1 MNQLIFIAIRNLMR
15 NRRRTLLALG
25 ALVVG
30 LTVMTALRGFVNSI
44 MKAQLEATTH
54 GFTGMLQVHKKG
66 YNRNVLSNPLN
77 LSFADSEQLRQKLL
91 AVPGVVAI
99 APRIMFSGIYSA
111 PEPID
116 GKTES
121 DKQLS
126 SFFTALAIEPL
137 SEKIVAPKVFDWIV
151 EGEMLNS
158 QSEKGIILNSAV
170 ALALKINISS
180 FKPETSEALW
190 PIILAS
196 DRDGSLNG
204 EAVRP
209 VGFLG
214 SAMPGDK
221 RFALIQL
228 KLAQKILRMEG
239 QITEFAVSIRNITD
253 AKLVQSKLE
262 TVLGPGFEVHRWD
275 ELVPFLRDLLENM
288 EIIFGLVT
296 GIFFLVV
303 LLGIINTMF
312 MSVLER
318 TREIGTMMAV
328 GVKTSQIISLFVFEG
343 FFLGCLGGVVGVTLG
358 SGLVLIMQTIG
369 IHITAP
375 GSAIILDLR
384 PFVSFYWIAKSAVYA
399 GIGSAFVSFWP
410 ALKASQLKPVEA
422 LQSI

>member
-30 LTVMTALRGFVNSI
+30 LTVMTGLRGFVNSI

-66 YNRNVLSNPLN
+66 YNKNVLSNPLN
-77 LSFADSEQLRQKLL
+77 LSFADSNQLRKKLL
-91 AVPGVVAI
+91 DVPGVSAI

-111 PEPID
+111 PEPLD
-116 GKTES
+116 GKIET
-121 DKQLS
+121 DKQQS
-126 SFFTALAIEPL
+126 SFFTALAIEPAL
-137 SEKIVAPKVFDWIV
+137 EKIVAPKVFEWIV
-151 EGEMLNS
+151 DGEML
-158 QSEKGIILNSAV
+158 SEKNDKGMVLNSAV
-170 ALALKINISS
+170 GRALKINIT
-180 FKPETSEALW
+180 EIGSEKSESRW

-204 EAVRP
+204 EAVKP

-228 KLAQKILRMEG
+228 KLAQKILRMDG
-239 QITEFAVSIRNITD
+239 QITEFAISLTNISD
-253 AKLVQSKLE
+253 AKLVQKKLE
-262 TVLGPGFEVHRWD
+262 AELGPDFEVHRWD
-275 ELVPFLRDLLENM
+275 ELMPYLRDLLENM
-288 EIIFGLVT
+288 ETIFGIVT

-328 GVKTSQIISLFVFEG
+328 GVKRAQIISLFVFEG
-343 FFLGCLGGVVGVTLG
+343 FFLGCLGGVIGVTLG
-358 SGLVLIMQTIG
+358 MVLVLIMQGIG

-384 PFVSFYWIAKSAVYA
+384 PFVSPYWLVRSAVYA